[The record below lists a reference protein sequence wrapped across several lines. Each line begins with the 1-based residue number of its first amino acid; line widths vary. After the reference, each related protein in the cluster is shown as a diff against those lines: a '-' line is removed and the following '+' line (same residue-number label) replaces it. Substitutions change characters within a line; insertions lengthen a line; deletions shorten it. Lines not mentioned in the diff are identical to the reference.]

1 MSRTASENLLT
12 GAAFIV
18 GMRAEARIA
27 RRLGPIGI
35 GAASAERL
43 AAEASALISFG
54 IAGGLD
60 PARLPGALVVPEAVV
75 TPDGERFAT
84 DPALTAALGG
94 ANAVAMLASPGIV
107 GERAAKARLFAAFG
121 AAAVDMESGAVAR
134 AAERHGI
141 PFAVMRAIGDP
152 AARDLPP
159 AAIAAFDAKGIAAGR
174 LIASLVAAPGQI
186 PALIALA
193 RETQAAL
200 RALRRRVDSI
210 ERRSHGLAVNLTS
223 QPSEQSPP

>member
-1 MSRTASENLLT
+1 MSRTASENPLT

-27 RRLGPIGI
+27 RRLGLIGI

-152 AARDLPP
+152 AGRSLPP
-159 AAIAAFDAKGIAAGR
+159 AAIAAFDPGGGVALGR
-174 LIASLVAAPGQI
+174 LIVSLAADPRQI
-186 PALIALA
+186 PALITLA
-193 RETQAAL
+193 RETRCAL
-200 RALRRRVDSI
+200 RALRAAAARLDT
-210 ERRSHGLAVNLTS
+210 GWPAD
-223 QPSEQSPP
+223 QA